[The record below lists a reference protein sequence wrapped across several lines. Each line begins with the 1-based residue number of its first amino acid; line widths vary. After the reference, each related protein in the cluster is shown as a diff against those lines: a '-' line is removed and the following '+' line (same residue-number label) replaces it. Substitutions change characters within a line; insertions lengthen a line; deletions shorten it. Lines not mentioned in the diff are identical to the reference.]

1 VATNEFEDAMLDE
14 GINSYT
20 ECKILDDIF
29 GKDKSNMDLWGLAE
43 SDDTSQRNGYLQVA
57 DLDPMARFGYQYIN
71 GSSYGAISYGKT
83 STVLLTLEKVIG
95 EETLKRAIHTY
106 FMRYRFTH
114 PTKED
119 FLKTLEEVSGQNLRW
134 YFDQAVYGT
143 QILDYE
149 IRRAGSDRLDWF
161 QKDPP
166 KEKKGETPYRTMVL
180 VHRKGDFIFPVD
192 VLIKF
197 DNGES
202 VTEHWDGKD
211 RWVRYT
217 YDKKAKLVSA
227 QIDPGGAVRLDKDF
241 FNNSY
246 AQEADTR
253 ASRKLLY
260 YWTWVTQLL
269 AQWLAWLA

>member
-1 VATNEFEDAMLDE
+1 M
-14 GINSYT
+14 
-20 ECKILDDIF
+20 
-29 GKDKSNMDLWGLAE
+29 
-43 SDDTSQRNGYLQVA
+43 
-57 DLDPMARFGYQYIN
+57 
-71 GSSYGAISYGKT
+71 
-83 STVLLTLEKVIG
+83 
-95 EETLKRAIHTY
+95 
-106 FMRYRFTH
+106 
-114 PTKED
+114 
-119 FLKTLEEVSGQNLRW
+119 
-134 YFDQAVYGT
+134 YGT
-143 QILDYE
+143 QVLDYE
-149 IRRAGSDRLDWF
+149 ILRASSDRLDWYV
-161 QKDPP
+161 KNPP

-227 QIDPGGAVRLDKDF
+227 QIDPGDAVRLDKDF

-246 AQEADTR
+246 TKEGDTR

-260 YWTWVTQLL
+260 YWTWVTQLV